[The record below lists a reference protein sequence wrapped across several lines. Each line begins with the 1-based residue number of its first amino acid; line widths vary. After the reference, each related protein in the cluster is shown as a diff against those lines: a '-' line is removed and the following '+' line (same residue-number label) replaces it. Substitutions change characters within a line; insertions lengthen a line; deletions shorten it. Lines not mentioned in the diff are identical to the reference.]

1 MYNNPVYY
9 ILTLVS
15 SQSIFIFAQWNQ
27 KPREEMSILL
37 VAVIL
42 LISLWLL
49 LQLQGRRS
57 WPPGPGRIPLLGSLP
72 FITLKNGILDWVLD
86 RDVTRHKISTVNI
99 FGARIILINDYDLA
113 KVGCYQS
120 TG

>member
-1 MYNNPVYY
+1 
-9 ILTLVS
+9 
-15 SQSIFIFAQWNQ
+15 
-27 KPREEMSILL
+27 MSILL